1 MLPKGFATVGYHVDV
16 KVTLLLSDVVRT
28 HLPQHLAPTPLG
40 RDVVTKAELLE
51 IQDKKLTFK
60 VDAFEVPLQ
69 DGLV

>member
-1 MLPKGFATVGYHVDV
+1 MSL
-16 KVTLLLSDVVRT
+16 VRT
-28 HLPQHLAPTPLG
+28 HLAQHLAPTPLG
-40 RDVVTKAELLE
+40 KDVVTKAELLE